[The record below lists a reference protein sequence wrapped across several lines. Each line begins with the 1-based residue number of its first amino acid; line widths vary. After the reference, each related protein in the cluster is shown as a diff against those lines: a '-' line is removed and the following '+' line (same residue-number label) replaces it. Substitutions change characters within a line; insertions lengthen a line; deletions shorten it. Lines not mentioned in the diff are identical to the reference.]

1 MSGIE
6 IELRKFKYWEV
17 VEDVIDLSV
26 MVYVVY

>member
-6 IELRKFKYWEV
+6 IELHKFKYWEV